1 MTLGEAAARADELA
15 ESGSAQE
22 LATLRTQWD
31 DELEASA
38 RSSDFRERA
47 LAFRAIGLFR
57 WRAKEELLRRGL
69 DDGSPAARGSA
80 LLSLELLSREHPS
93 TVNSVRPLLHK
104 MLADEDENPAV
115 RRLTVL
121 VLKNGSAQRDTVVLL
136 EGLAVDDRADAE
148 LRKAAGTVAQGL
160 KRKAQDKR

>member
-1 MTLGEAAARADELA
+1 MTLAEAASRADELA
-15 ESGSAQE
+15 QAGSAQE

-31 DELEASA
+31 DELEAAA
-38 RSSDFRERA
+38 RSADFRERA
-47 LAFRAIGLFR
+47 LAFRAVGMFR

-69 DDGSPAARGSA
+69 DDASPAARGSA

-115 RRLTVL
+115 RRLAVMA
-121 VLKNGSAQRDTVVLL
+121 LKNGSAQRETIVLL
-136 EGLAVDDRADAE
+136 EGVAGDDRAEGD
-148 LRKAAGTVAQGL
+148 LQRAAGTVAQGL
-160 KRKAQDKR
+160 KRKAQAKR